1 MADKRQQTLFN
12 FFRPKDSDEAPP
24 KIASEVAPEGDE
36 NVSINASKLIE
47 TTSDSDGERES
58 PLIQHQGQEL
68 TAYEMERLH
77 RIQRNMEIMRSLG
90 LANLSKSLQSVVSK
104 TCTKIAKAK
113 PQRKRPYEQRNQQQ
127 QDQHRPLRR
136 SARQTSLA
144 NGLPNAEIEAIKELD
159 PDGAVAQ
166 AKAPVSHKAYDITHV
181 HEYIAHTAAVATD
194 KETLHSSNSSL
205 AAAFTVDVSKGPR
218 LQSQSQAGRKPA
230 ITSFVQHPTVLRDA
244 ALARAY
250 SIDWVESGFI
260 VAGGKDGQVS
270 VWGTDS
276 SRSVDCASTLPE
288 ESIDALISH
297 RLHSGWISDVQWTST
312 NVSSTLVGNNTII
325 PWLLTSA
332 NDGLLC
338 LWDLEESDS
347 GGNMP
352 RCIARTGEIHS
363 AGIFSMHESQGRIAT
378 ASKDSC
384 VVISSL
390 SPAGQG
396 TGFTVVQRYN
406 DIHDGVVKCVRWNR
420 WQSDGAT
427 VFASCGND
435 RVAKIT
441 DTRCSPDSYG
451 TDGEILLDGR
461 HTTTVNCIRWN
472 PLQEHML
479 LSSSHDSHI
488 SIHDI
493 RKPGDEPVFKLLGHA
508 NGRLKNIYQPAFI
521 AAGTGVVAS
530 GEPSSRLSLW
540 SLRDGKLVSQG
551 IVDGGVSLNGAMHC
565 PSGGHRDTGSMPVL
579 CSATRSIFAF
589 QPVFKEPAD

>member
-1 MADKRQQTLFN
+1 
-12 FFRPKDSDEAPP
+12 
-24 KIASEVAPEGDE
+24 
-36 NVSINASKLIE
+36 
-47 TTSDSDGERES
+47 
-58 PLIQHQGQEL
+58 
-68 TAYEMERLH
+68 
-77 RIQRNMEIMRSLG
+77 MEIMRSLG

-104 TCTKIAKAK
+104 TCTKRAKAK
-113 PQRKRPYEQRNQQQ
+113 SHRKRPYEQRHQQQ

-136 SARQTSLA
+136 SARQMSLA
-144 NGLPNAEIEAIKELD
+144 NGVPNAEIEGKKDWD
-159 PDGAVAQ
+159 PDGPVAQ
-166 AKAPVSHKAYDITHV
+166 AKTPVSHKVYDTTHV
-181 HEYIAHTAAVATD
+181 HEYMAYIAAVSTD
-194 KETLHSSNSSL
+194 KETLYSSYSSL
-205 AAAFTVDVSKGPR
+205 AAAFTVDVSKGPQ
-218 LQSQSQAGRKPA
+218 LQSQAQAGRTPTIK
-230 ITSFVQHPTVLRDA
+230 SFVQHPTVLRDA

-270 VWGTDS
+270 VWGPDS

-288 ESIDALISH
+288 ESINALISH

-312 NVSSTLVGNNTII
+312 NVSSTLPGNNTII

-338 LWDLEESDS
+338 LWDLGASDS
-347 GGNMP
+347 GGTMP
-352 RCIARTGEIHS
+352 RCIAQTGEIHS

-378 ASKDSC
+378 ASKDNC

-390 SPAGQG
+390 SPSGQG

-406 DIHDGVVKCVRWNR
+406 DIHDGVVKCVRWNK

-435 RVAKIT
+435 RVVKIT
-441 DTRCSPDSYG
+441 DTRCPPDSQG
-451 TDGEILLDGR
+451 TDREILLDGL
-461 HTTTVNCIRWN
+461 HTTTANCVRWN
-472 PLQEHML
+472 PLQEYVL

-493 RKPGDEPVFKLLGHA
+493 RKPGDEPMFKLLGHA
-508 NGRLKNIYQPAFI
+508 NGRLKNIYQPAFV
-521 AAGTGVVAS
+521 AAGSGVVAA

-551 IVDGGVSLNGAMHC
+551 MVDGGASLNGAMHC
-565 PSGGHRDTGSMPVL
+565 PSGGHHDGSMPLL

-589 QPVFKEPAD
+589 QPVFTESADL